1 MAEKENK
8 SKAKRVFSIICTV
21 ISVLIFAFVALLI
34 INMIVCR
41 VQNRPVNF
49 FGYSF
54 SVVQTNSM
62 EPEIM
67 TGDLIVFKKVD
78 FSTLDVGDT
87 IVFKADDNFKDGAG
101 NSLEGYTIVH
111 KIMEVTAEG
120 LVTKG
125 VNNVANDGGLRTAD
139 EVYGI
144 CVANS
149 AFWGDVFA
157 FLGKYGIIIIIFII
171 AVPIIVTQI
180 IKLVKYSK
188 EKTDEDCAEG
198 TGEAL
203 DKSDTLNEENDNTSD
218 E

>member
-8 SKAKRVFSIICTV
+8 SKAKRIFSIICTV

-87 IVFKADDNFKDGAG
+87 IVFKADDNFKDGAS

-111 KIMEVTAEG
+111 KIMEVTDEG

-144 CVANS
+144 CISNS
-149 AFWGDVFA
+149 ALWGDVFA

-171 AVPIIVTQI
+171 AVPFIVTQI

-188 EKTDEDCAEG
+188 EKTGEDCAEG

-203 DKSDTLNEENDNTSD
+203 DKSDALNEENDKTSD